1 MPKRKATAKWEGSVK
16 EGSGTVAL
24 GSGAFQGPYSF
35 KSRFEEG
42 DQPGTNPEE
51 LIGAAHAGCFAMA
64 LSNIL
69 TEAGTPPESLAV
81 EALVEVR
88 ASGGDIS
95 IPTIRLTLGPGPRHR
110 RRRLPGGRERGQGG
124 LPSLQGARGRR
135 RDHARRH
142 ARELAAPS

>member
-95 IPTIRLTLGPGPRHR
+95 IPTIRLTLEGRVPGIDDAAFQEAANAAKEGCPV
-110 RRRLPGGRERGQGG
+110 
-124 LPSLQGARGRR
+124 SKA
-135 RDHARRH
+135 
-142 ARELAAPS
+142 LAGVDEITLDATLAS

>member
-1 MPKRKATAKWEGSVK
+1 MPKRKANAKWTGTIK

-24 GSGAFQGPYSF
+24 GSGAFEGPYSF

-64 LSNIL
+64 LSGIL
-69 TEAGTPPESLAV
+69 TEAGTPPDSLEV
-81 EALVEVR
+81 EAVVEVR

-95 IPTIRLTLGPGPRHR
+95 IPTIRLTLEGKVPGIDEAAFQEAANAAKEGCPV
-110 RRRLPGGRERGQGG
+110 
-124 LPSLQGARGRR
+124 SKA
-135 RDHARRH
+135 
-142 ARELAAPS
+142 LAGVGEITLDAKLTS